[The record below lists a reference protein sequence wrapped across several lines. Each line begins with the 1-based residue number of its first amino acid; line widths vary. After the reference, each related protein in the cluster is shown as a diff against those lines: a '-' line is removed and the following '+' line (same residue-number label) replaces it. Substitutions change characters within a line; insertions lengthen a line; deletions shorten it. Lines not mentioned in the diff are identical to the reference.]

1 MAKRLNVISV
11 ADQRK
16 AREES
21 NARLDE
27 AYKKQVKM
35 NDTAGGRFMLGT
47 MEGGVHGIAPVP
59 YKVDSIKDS
68 TRDTWSFKLG
78 DMAGQGISFLLGGA
92 LLKGVGATGAI
103 TNALTKSGA
112 GQALTRKLATN
123 KFIQNGARKSLGKL
137 GMVATDKAVN
147 SLATKTAEGVT
158 KQLAKEIAV
167 DTPLGF
173 YNSQGSILSDGH
185 KFGSKD
191 YWKQVG
197 LNTALDVGIGSAS
210 DLAPAFL
217 RGLRKPKVHADLP
230 TAEIP
235 TTRYTKVNY
244 PLGVETPKQ
253 RLSTEARIEINKPK
267 IAEIQSKPLSLSE
280 VAQTSKQQLPRQ
292 TRTAIMKQS
301 YGSDVELFKPR
312 KHYEPMEVQ
321 LNKTDTHLPHPEKSD
336 EISQSPRRTAE
347 ASKPIL
353 EVNDVSS
360 PSEQIKSIG
369 VATRTE
375 PHLGTYAVKESQGL
389 QTVRSNATME
399 TKKAITERKHK
410 TLDFISDTTNN
421 QEALKQATAEIGDD
435 VDGTLNHFK
444 MSVETGQTN
453 SDTMVRGVALFNKL
467 EELGRHEEA
476 ALVSGEVVSLASEYA
491 RGLQTMRWFNQIS
504 PEGRVVAVK
513 RNVDKLNKEFANS
526 LDRRGIKVT
535 VSDEL
540 LGKLRGAITSKEIAE
555 AKNEIGV
562 HMWNQIPPTLTEE
575 LNSWRYLSMLSSP
588 RTHVRNLIG
597 NCIFTPLRM
606 VRDKVEATLQSNLVK
621 QADRTKAFHVGK
633 TGEDGALR
641 ALASKAYEEDRYIIE
656 GMNKYKE
663 VHRHPDAIQS
673 RFKVIN
679 TLSKWNTHALNVE
692 DLWFSK
698 PAYNNSFAGF
708 LKAKGY
714 KASNVPED
722 VLKKAKEF
730 AMNESLES
738 TFRNANNLS
747 DFIMK
752 MKRYANVPLAD
763 IPNNWGGG
771 RVLNKASSMFVDAVF
786 PFVKTPSNVLM
797 QATKFSPIGLMRGV
811 KQMVKSENPAQFI
824 KGLNNLTSGM
834 TGTGIMAL
842 GYYMGTEGLA
852 TGKIDSSS
860 EGKFRKMMGEQSYS
874 VNIGGRDFN
883 FTMDWAAPACIPF
896 FIGVELANGK
906 EGDGTFGRVLD
917 AFTQMSDPVFSM
929 SMLQGVGQAF
939 ESSRGNQEINPIYR
953 IIGNSSESY
962 LSQYIPTLFGQIAR
976 ITASEDLDV
985 TPTAKSATEREIQ
998 NFLFRMASKIPGLN
1012 EMVLQPKVDAFGK
1025 TDRKESLSDYALSVA
1040 QNMLLPGSLKARR
1053 NDSTTDELE
1062 ALMHSVDGTNA
1073 SKLLPDKKP
1082 DFDIKF
1088 GKDEMRMSVEELAS
1102 YRKARGT
1109 EVQNGLQNLFNSSEY
1124 RRMSDDDKV
1133 KAISDVYRKAERSAK
1148 DEFLLGRGY
1157 SKGDIEFSKLS
1168 KTVQLKYNPSVQTKE
1183 SFVLAYNSQ
1192 KDHKSKMAKTMSA
1205 VQSGVSFKDINGVM
1219 TVDKNT
1225 YGKAVYATK
1234 VGLTTSDLEAVKG
1247 RADYDGNGS
1256 LKKAELISYLNNS
1269 QYTREQKRVLFDMLS
1284 ARSTKY
1290 NPYR

>member
-21 NARLDE
+21 NAKLDE

-35 NDTAGGRFMLGT
+35 NDTAGGRFMLGAT
-47 MEGGVHGIAPVP
+47 EGLTHALFPAP
-59 YKVDSIKDS
+59 YRLKSISDS
-68 TRDTWSFKLG
+68 TRETGSFKAGDIGGNALG
-78 DMAGQGISFLLGGA
+78 YFLEGA
-92 LLKGVGATGAI
+92 LSAGVGATGAI
-103 TNALTKSGA
+103 TNAVTKSGL

-123 KFIQNGARKSLGKL
+123 RFIQNGARKSLGKL

-158 KQLAKEIAV
+158 RQLAKEIAV

-197 LNTALDVGIGSAS
+197 LNTALDVGLGSAS

-217 RGLRKPKVHADLP
+217 RGLRTPKTTPHLP
-230 TAEIP
+230 TAMIDPKTVNVGGVDRVITKAVRNKPATVTNPEALADAIKLERAKLPKAIETVDVIHTDIP
-235 TTRYTKVNY
+235 KRVDV
-244 PLGVETPKQ
+244 PLNTIEAPKLKSVDSPILNTIETPK
-253 RLSTEARIEINKPK
+253 LKNI
-267 IAEIQSKPLSLSE
+267 SE
-280 VAQTSKQQLPRQ
+280 SVDAPIRNL
-292 TRTAIMKQS
+292 
-301 YGSDVELFKPR
+301 
-312 KHYEPMEVQ
+312 EP
-321 LNKTDTHLPHPEKSD
+321 
-336 EISQSPRRTAE
+336 
-347 ASKPIL
+347 
-353 EVNDVSS
+353 
-360 PSEQIKSIG
+360 IG

-375 PHLGTYAVKESQGL
+375 QHLGTFGTKESKGL
-389 QTVRSNATME
+389 MTVRSNASEGTQTAIDNRHASTM
-399 TKKAITERKHK
+399 
-410 TLDFISDTTNN
+410 DFMSDTTRN
-421 QEALKQATAEIGDD
+421 QDALKQATAEIGSDI
-435 VDGTLNHFK
+435 DGTLNHFK

-476 ALVSGEVVSLASEYA
+476 SIVSGEVVSLASEYA

-513 RNVDKLNKEFANS
+513 RNVDRLNKQFANTLS
-526 LDRRGIKVT
+526 KKGIT
-535 VSDEL
+535 VSVPDEL
-540 LGKLRGAITSKEIAE
+540 FNKLRKASGAKEIAE
-555 AKNEIGV
+555 VKNEIGKT
-562 HMWNQIPPTLTEE
+562 MWNQIPPTLTDE
-575 LNSWRYLSMLSSP
+575 LSAWRYLSMLSSP

-621 QADRTKAFHVGK
+621 QADRTKAFHVGR

-656 GMNKYKE
+656 GMEKYRE
-663 VHRHPDAIQS
+663 IHRHPDAIQS
-673 RFKVIN
+673 KLKVVDK
-679 TLSKWNTHALNVE
+679 LSKWNAHALNLE

-714 KASNVPED
+714 KANNVPDE
-722 VLKKAKEF
+722 VFKQAKEY

-738 TFRNANNLS
+738 TFRNANALS
-747 DFIMK
+747 DFVMK
-752 MKRYANVPLAD
+752 MKRYANVPISD
-763 IPNNWGGG
+763 IPQDVAGG

-797 QATKFSPIGLMRGV
+797 QATKFSPVGLMRGV

-1025 TDRKESLSDYALSVA
+1025 TDRKENLSDYALSIA

-1062 ALMHSVDGTNA
+1062 SLLRSVDGTNA

-1102 YRKARGT
+1102 YRKARGS

-1157 SKGDIEFSKLS
+1157 SKGDIEFSKLN
-1168 KTVQLKYNPSVQTKE
+1168 KTVQLKYNPSVQSKE

-1205 VQSGVSFKDINGVM
+1205 VQSGVSYKDINGVM

-1225 YGKAVYATK
+1225 YGKAVYATR

-1247 RADYDGNGS
+1247 SADYDGNGS

>member
-217 RGLRKPKVHADLP
+217 RGLRRPKVTSSVP
-230 TAEIP
+230 IPEI
-235 TTRYTKVNY
+235 TSTRYTKVNY
-244 PLGVETPKQ
+244 PVGSEFPKQ
-253 RLSTEARIEINKPK
+253 RVATNARIELNRPK
-267 IAEIQSKPLSLSE
+267 VADVSDAPLSLSE
-280 VAQTSKQQLPRQ
+280 VAQSSKQRLPRK
-292 TRTAIMKQS
+292 AKMELIKQDH
-301 YGSDVELFKPR
+301 GSDVELFKPR

-513 RNVDKLNKEFANS
+513 RNVDRLNKQFANTLS
-526 LDRRGIKVT
+526 QKGIT
-535 VSDEL
+535 VSVPDEMFNR
-540 LGKLRGAITSKEIAE
+540 LRKASGAKEIAE
-555 AKNEIGV
+555 VKNEIGKT
-562 HMWNQIPPTLTEE
+562 MWNQIPPTLTDE
-575 LNSWRYLSMLSSP
+575 LSAWRYLSMLSSP

-621 QADRTKAFHVGK
+621 QADRTKAFHVGR

-641 ALASKAYEEDRYIIE
+641 ALASKAYDEDRYIIE

-797 QATKFSPIGLMRGV
+797 QATKFSPVGLMRGV

-1025 TDRKESLSDYALSVA
+1025 TDRKESVSDYALSVA

-1102 YRKARGT
+1102 YRKARGS

-1157 SKGDIEFSKLS
+1157 SKGDIEFSKLN
-1168 KTVQLKYNPSVQTKE
+1168 KTIQLKYNPSVQSKE
-1183 SFVLAYNSQ
+1183 SFVLAYNAQ

-1205 VQSGVSFKDINGVM
+1205 VQSGVSFRDINGVM

-1225 YGKAVYATK
+1225 YGKAVYATR

-1247 RADYDGNGS
+1247 SADYDGNGS

>member
-35 NDTAGGRFMLGT
+35 NDTAGGRFMLGAT
-47 MEGGVHGIAPVP
+47 EGLTHALFPAP
-59 YKVDSIKDS
+59 YRLKSISDS
-68 TRDTWSFKLG
+68 TRETGSFKAGDIGGNALG
-78 DMAGQGISFLLGGA
+78 YILSGA
-92 LLKGVGATGAI
+92 LSSGVGATGAL
-103 TNALTKSGA
+103 TNAVSKSSL

-123 KFIQNGARKSLGKL
+123 RFIQNGARKSLGKL

-158 KQLAKEIAV
+158 KQLAKEIAI

-217 RGLRKPKVHADLP
+217 RGLRTPKTTPHLP
-230 TAEIP
+230 TAMIDPKTVNVGGVDRVITKAVRNKPATVTNPEALADAIKIERAKALPKAIESVDTVAPIKQVNVPTIKADVQTPKLASVDVQAPKLASVDVPSIKRTELREVNIP
-235 TTRYTKVNY
+235 TTNTLSKV
-244 PLGVETPKQ
+244 
-253 RLSTEARIEINKPK
+253 
-267 IAEIQSKPLSLSE
+267 
-280 VAQTSKQQLPRQ
+280 
-292 TRTAIMKQS
+292 
-301 YGSDVELFKPR
+301 DVEP
-312 KHYEPMEVQ
+312 
-321 LNKTDTHLPHPEKSD
+321 N
-336 EISQSPRRTAE
+336 
-347 ASKPIL
+347 
-353 EVNDVSS
+353 
-360 PSEQIKSIG
+360 IG

-375 PHLGTYAVKESQGL
+375 QHLGTFGIKESKGL
-389 QTVRSNATME
+389 RTVRANATE
-399 TKKAITERKHK
+399 GTQQAIDNRHAT
-410 TLDFISDTTNN
+410 TMDFMSDTTRN
-421 QEALKQATAEIGDD
+421 QDALKQATAEIGSDI
-435 VDGTLNHFK
+435 DGTLNHFK

-476 ALVSGEVVSLASEYA
+476 SIVSGEVVSLASEYA
-491 RGLQTMRWFNQIS
+491 RGLQTMRWFNSIS

-513 RNVDKLNKEFANS
+513 RNVDRLNKQFANTLS
-526 LDRRGIKVT
+526 RKGLT
-535 VSDEL
+535 VSVPDEL
-540 LGKLRGAITSKEIAE
+540 FNKLRKASGAKEIAE
-555 AKNEIGV
+555 VKNEIGKT
-562 HMWNQIPPTLTEE
+562 MWNQIPPTLTDE
-575 LNSWRYLSMLSSP
+575 LSAWRYLSMLSSP

-621 QADRTKAFHVGK
+621 QADRTKAFHVGR

-656 GMNKYKE
+656 GMEKYRE
-663 VHRHPDAIQS
+663 IHRHPDAIQS
-673 RFKVIN
+673 KLRFIDK
-679 TLSKWNTHALNVE
+679 LSKWNAHALNLE

-714 KASNVPED
+714 KASNVPDE
-722 VLKKAKEF
+722 VFKQAKEY

-738 TFRNANNLS
+738 TFRNANALS
-747 DFIMK
+747 DFVMK
-752 MKRYANVPLAD
+752 MKRYANVPIAD
-763 IPNNWGGG
+763 IPQNVAGG

-811 KQMVKSENPAQFI
+811 KQMVKYENPAQFI

-1062 ALMHSVDGTNA
+1062 SLLRSVDG
-1073 SKLLPDKKP
+1073 SSERKIIPDKSVNLN
-1082 DFDIKF
+1082 IKF
-1088 GKDEMRMSVEELAS
+1088 GDDDMRMSVEERTA
-1102 YRKARGT
+1102 YRKTKGA

-1168 KTVQLKYNPSVQTKE
+1168 KTVQLKYNPSTQSKE

-1205 VQSGVSFKDINGVM
+1205 VQSGVSFRDINGVM

-1225 YGKAVYATK
+1225 YGKAVYATR

-1247 RADYDGNGS
+1247 SADYDGNGS

>member
-35 NDTAGGRFMLGT
+35 NDTTGGRFMLGAT
-47 MEGGVHGIAPVP
+47 EGLTHALFPAP
-59 YKVDSIKDS
+59 YRLKSISDS
-68 TRDTWSFKLG
+68 TRETGSFKAGDIGGNALG
-78 DMAGQGISFLLGGA
+78 YFLSGA
-92 LLKGVGATGAI
+92 LSSGVGATGAI
-103 TNALTKSGA
+103 TNALTKSGV
-112 GQALTRKLATN
+112 GQALTRRLATN

-158 KQLAKEIAV
+158 KQLAKEIAI

-197 LNTALDVGIGSAS
+197 LNTALDVGLGSAS

-217 RGLRKPKVHADLP
+217 RGLRTPKTTPHLP
-230 TAEIP
+230 TAMIDPKTVNVGGVDRVITKAVRNKPATVTNPEALADAIKIERAKALPKAIESVDTVAPIKQVNVPTIKADVQTPKLASVDVQAPKLASVDVPSIKRTELREVNIP
-235 TTRYTKVNY
+235 TTNTLSKV
-244 PLGVETPKQ
+244 
-253 RLSTEARIEINKPK
+253 
-267 IAEIQSKPLSLSE
+267 
-280 VAQTSKQQLPRQ
+280 
-292 TRTAIMKQS
+292 
-301 YGSDVELFKPR
+301 DVEP
-312 KHYEPMEVQ
+312 
-321 LNKTDTHLPHPEKSD
+321 N
-336 EISQSPRRTAE
+336 
-347 ASKPIL
+347 
-353 EVNDVSS
+353 
-360 PSEQIKSIG
+360 IG

-375 PHLGTYAVKESQGL
+375 QHLGTFGIKESKGL
-389 QTVRSNATME
+389 RTVRANATE
-399 TKKAITERKHK
+399 GTQQAIDNRHAT
-410 TLDFISDTTNN
+410 TMDFMSDTTRN
-421 QEALKQATAEIGDD
+421 QDALKQATAEIGSDI
-435 VDGTLNHFK
+435 DGTLNHFK

-476 ALVSGEVVSLASEYA
+476 SIVSGEVVSLASEYA

-513 RNVDKLNKEFANS
+513 RNVDRLNKQFANTLS
-526 LDRRGIKVT
+526 KKGIT
-535 VSDEL
+535 VSVPDEL
-540 LGKLRGAITSKEIAE
+540 FNRLRKASGAKEIAE
-555 AKNEIGV
+555 VKNEIGKT
-562 HMWNQIPPTLTEE
+562 MWNQIPPTLTDE
-575 LNSWRYLSMLSSP
+575 LSAWRYLSMLSSP

-621 QADRTKAFHVGK
+621 QADRTKAFHVGR

-656 GMNKYKE
+656 GMEKYRE
-663 VHRHPDAIQS
+663 IHRHPDAIQS
-673 RFKVIN
+673 KLKVVDK
-679 TLSKWNTHALNVE
+679 LSKWNAHALNLE

-714 KASNVPED
+714 KASNVPDE
-722 VLKKAKEF
+722 VFKQAKEY

-738 TFRNANNLS
+738 TFRNANALS
-747 DFIMK
+747 DFVMK
-752 MKRYANVPLAD
+752 MKRYANVPISD
-763 IPNNWGGG
+763 IPQDVAGG

-811 KQMVKSENPAQFI
+811 KQMVKSDNPAQFI

-1025 TDRKESLSDYALSVA
+1025 TDRKESISDYALSVA

-1102 YRKARGT
+1102 YRKARGS

-1124 RRMSDDDKV
+1124 RRMSDDEKV
-1133 KAISDVYRKAERSAK
+1133 KAISDVYSKAERSAK

-1157 SKGDIEFSKLS
+1157 SKGDIEFSKLN

-1247 RADYDGNGS
+1247 RADYDGNGN

>member
-35 NDTAGGRFMLGT
+35 NDTAGGRFMLGAT
-47 MEGGVHGIAPVP
+47 EGLTHALFPAP
-59 YKVDSIKDS
+59 YRLKSISDS
-68 TRDTWSFKLG
+68 TRETGSFKAGDIGGNALG
-78 DMAGQGISFLLGGA
+78 YILSGA
-92 LLKGVGATGAI
+92 LSSGVGATGAL
-103 TNALTKSGA
+103 TNAVSKSSL

-123 KFIQNGARKSLGKL
+123 RFIQNGARKSLGKL

-158 KQLAKEIAV
+158 KQLAKEIAI

-217 RGLRKPKVHADLP
+217 RGLRTPKTTPHLP
-230 TAEIP
+230 TAMIDPKTVNVGGVDRVITKAVRNKPATVTNPEALADAIKIERAKALPKAIESVDTVAPIKQVNVPTIKADVQTPKLASVDVQTPKLASVDVQAPKLASVDVPSIKRTELREVNIP
-235 TTRYTKVNY
+235 TTNTLSKV
-244 PLGVETPKQ
+244 
-253 RLSTEARIEINKPK
+253 
-267 IAEIQSKPLSLSE
+267 
-280 VAQTSKQQLPRQ
+280 
-292 TRTAIMKQS
+292 
-301 YGSDVELFKPR
+301 DVEP
-312 KHYEPMEVQ
+312 
-321 LNKTDTHLPHPEKSD
+321 N
-336 EISQSPRRTAE
+336 
-347 ASKPIL
+347 
-353 EVNDVSS
+353 
-360 PSEQIKSIG
+360 IG

-375 PHLGTYAVKESQGL
+375 QHLGTFGIKESKGL
-389 QTVRSNATME
+389 RTVRANATE
-399 TKKAITERKHK
+399 GTQQAIDNRHAT
-410 TLDFISDTTNN
+410 TMDFMSDTTRN
-421 QEALKQATAEIGDD
+421 QDALKQATAEIGSDI
-435 VDGTLNHFK
+435 DGTLNHFK

-476 ALVSGEVVSLASEYA
+476 SIVSGEVVSLASEYA
-491 RGLQTMRWFNQIS
+491 RGLQTMRWFNSIS

-513 RNVDKLNKEFANS
+513 RNVDRLNKQFANTLS
-526 LDRRGIKVT
+526 RKGLT
-535 VSDEL
+535 VSVPDEL
-540 LGKLRGAITSKEIAE
+540 FNKLRKASGAKEIAE
-555 AKNEIGV
+555 VKNEIGKT
-562 HMWNQIPPTLTEE
+562 MWNQIPPTLTDE
-575 LNSWRYLSMLSSP
+575 LSAWRYLSMLSSP

-621 QADRTKAFHVGK
+621 QADRTKAFHVGR

-656 GMNKYKE
+656 GMEKYRE
-663 VHRHPDAIQS
+663 IHRHPDAIQS
-673 RFKVIN
+673 KLRFIDK
-679 TLSKWNTHALNVE
+679 LSKWNAHALNLE

-714 KASNVPED
+714 KASNVPDE
-722 VLKKAKEF
+722 VFKQAKEY

-738 TFRNANNLS
+738 TFRNANALS
-747 DFIMK
+747 DFVMK
-752 MKRYANVPLAD
+752 MKRYANVPIAD
-763 IPNNWGGG
+763 IPQNVAGG

-811 KQMVKSENPAQFI
+811 KQMVKYENPAQFI

-1062 ALMHSVDGTNA
+1062 SLLRSVDG
-1073 SKLLPDKKP
+1073 SSERKIIPDKSVNLN
-1082 DFDIKF
+1082 IKF
-1088 GKDEMRMSVEELAS
+1088 GDDDMRMSVEERTA
-1102 YRKARGT
+1102 YRKTKGA

-1168 KTVQLKYNPSVQTKE
+1168 KTVQLKYNPSTQSKE

-1205 VQSGVSFKDINGVM
+1205 VQSGVSFRDINGVM

-1225 YGKAVYATK
+1225 YGKAVYATR

-1247 RADYDGNGS
+1247 SADYDGNGS

>member
-21 NARLDE
+21 NAKLDE

-35 NDTAGGRFMLGT
+35 NDTASGRFMLGAT
-47 MEGGVHGIAPVP
+47 EGLTHALFPAP
-59 YKVDSIKDS
+59 YRLKSISDS
-68 TRDTWSFKLG
+68 TRETGSFKAGDIGGNALG
-78 DMAGQGISFLLGGA
+78 YILSGA
-92 LLKGVGATGAI
+92 LSSGVGATGAL
-103 TNALTKSGA
+103 TNAVSKSSL

-123 KFIQNGARKSLGKL
+123 RFIQNGARKSLGKL
-137 GMVATDKAVN
+137 GMIATDKAVN

-158 KQLAKEIAV
+158 RQLAKEIAV

-173 YNSQGSILSDGH
+173 YNSQGSILSDGY

-217 RGLRKPKVHADLP
+217 RGLRTPKATPHLP
-230 TAEIP
+230 TAMIDPKTVNVGGADRVITKAVRNKPATVTNPEALADAIKIERAKLPKAIETVDMIHTDIP
-235 TTRYTKVNY
+235 KRVDV
-244 PLGVETPKQ
+244 PLNTIEAPKLKSVDAPILKNVEAPKLKNVDSPILNTIETPK
-253 RLSTEARIEINKPK
+253 LKNI
-267 IAEIQSKPLSLSE
+267 SE
-280 VAQTSKQQLPRQ
+280 SVDAPIRNL
-292 TRTAIMKQS
+292 
-301 YGSDVELFKPR
+301 
-312 KHYEPMEVQ
+312 EP
-321 LNKTDTHLPHPEKSD
+321 
-336 EISQSPRRTAE
+336 
-347 ASKPIL
+347 
-353 EVNDVSS
+353 
-360 PSEQIKSIG
+360 IG
-369 VATRTE
+369 VVNRTE
-375 PHLGTYAVKESQGL
+375 QHLGTFGTKESKGL
-389 QTVRSNATME
+389 MTVRSNASEGTQTAIDNRHASTM
-399 TKKAITERKHK
+399 
-410 TLDFISDTTNN
+410 DFMSDTTRN
-421 QEALKQATAEIGDD
+421 QDALKQATAEIGDD
-435 VDGTLNHFK
+435 IDGTLNHFK

-476 ALVSGEVVSLASEYA
+476 SIVSGEVVSLASEYA

-513 RNVDKLNKEFANS
+513 RNVDRLNKQFANTLS
-526 LDRRGIKVT
+526 QKGIT
-535 VSDEL
+535 VSVPDEMFNR
-540 LGKLRGAITSKEIAE
+540 LRKASGAKEIAE
-555 AKNEIGV
+555 VKNEIGKT
-562 HMWNQIPPTLTEE
+562 MWNQIPPTLTDE
-575 LNSWRYLSMLSSP
+575 LSAWRYLSMLSSP

-621 QADRTKAFHVGK
+621 QADRTKAFHVGR

-656 GMNKYKE
+656 GMEKYRE
-663 VHRHPDAIQS
+663 IHRHPDAIQS
-673 RFKVIN
+673 KLKVVDK
-679 TLSKWNTHALNVE
+679 LSKWNAHALNLE

-714 KASNVPED
+714 KASNVPDE
-722 VLKKAKEF
+722 VFKQAKEY

-738 TFRNANNLS
+738 TFRNANALS
-747 DFIMK
+747 DFVMK
-752 MKRYANVPLAD
+752 MKRYANVPISD
-763 IPNNWGGG
+763 IPQDVAGG

-797 QATKFSPIGLMRGV
+797 QATKFSPVGLMRGV

-939 ESSRGNQEINPIYR
+939 ESSRGNQEINPIFR

-1025 TDRKESLSDYALSVA
+1025 TDRKESLSDYALSIA

-1102 YRKARGT
+1102 YRKARGS

-1124 RRMSDDDKV
+1124 RRMSDDEKV
-1133 KAISDVYRKAERSAK
+1133 KAISDVYSKAERSAK

-1157 SKGDIEFSKLS
+1157 SKGDIEFSKLN
-1168 KTVQLKYNPSVQTKE
+1168 KTVQLKYNPSFQTKE

-1205 VQSGVSFKDINGVM
+1205 VQSGVSFRDINGVM

-1269 QYTREQKRVLFDMLS
+1269 QYTREQKKVLFDMLS

>member
-35 NDTAGGRFMLGT
+35 NDTASGRFMLGAT
-47 MEGGVHGIAPVP
+47 EGLTHALFPAP
-59 YKVDSIKDS
+59 YRLKSISDS
-68 TRDTWSFKLG
+68 TRETGSFKAGDIGGNALG
-78 DMAGQGISFLLGGA
+78 YILSGA
-92 LLKGVGATGAI
+92 LSSGVGATGAL
-103 TNALTKSGA
+103 TNAVSKSSL

-123 KFIQNGARKSLGKL
+123 RFIQNGARKSLGKL

-158 KQLAKEIAV
+158 RQLAKEIAI

-173 YNSQGSILSDGH
+173 YNSQGSILSDGY
-185 KFGSKD
+185 KFGSKE

-197 LNTALDVGIGSAS
+197 LNTALDVGLGSAS

-217 RGLRKPKVHADLP
+217 RGLRRPKVTSSVP
-230 TAEIP
+230 IPEI
-235 TTRYTKVNY
+235 TSTRYTKVNY
-244 PLGVETPKQ
+244 PVGSEFPKQ
-253 RLSTEARIEINKPK
+253 RVATNARIELNRPK
-267 IAEIQSKPLSLSE
+267 VADASDAPLSLSE
-280 VAQTSKQQLPRQ
+280 VAQSSKQRLPRK
-292 TRTAIMKQS
+292 AKMELIKQDH
-301 YGSDVELFKPR
+301 GSDVELFKPR

-321 LNKTDTHLPHPEKSD
+321 LNKTDTHLPYPEKSD

-476 ALVSGEVVSLASEYA
+476 SIVSGEVVSLASEYA

-513 RNVDKLNKEFANS
+513 RNVDRLNKQFANTLS
-526 LDRRGIKVT
+526 KKGIT
-535 VSDEL
+535 VSVPDEL
-540 LGKLRGAITSKEIAE
+540 FNRLRKASGAKEIAE
-555 AKNEIGV
+555 VKNEIGKT
-562 HMWNQIPPTLTEE
+562 MWNQIPPTLTDE
-575 LNSWRYLSMLSSP
+575 LSAWRYLSMLSSP

-606 VRDKVEATLQSNLVK
+606 VRDKVEATLQSSLAK
-621 QADRTKAFHVGK
+621 QADRTKAFHVGR

-641 ALASKAYEEDRYIIE
+641 ALASKAYDEDRYIIE
-656 GMNKYKE
+656 GMEKYRE
-663 VHRHPDAIQS
+663 IHRHPDAIQS
-673 RFKVIN
+673 KLKVVDK
-679 TLSKWNTHALNVE
+679 LSKWNAHALNLE

-714 KASNVPED
+714 KASNVPDE
-722 VLKKAKEF
+722 VFKQAKEY

-738 TFRNANNLS
+738 TFRNANALS
-747 DFIMK
+747 DFVMK
-752 MKRYANVPLAD
+752 MKRYANVPISD
-763 IPNNWGGG
+763 IPQDVAGG

-797 QATKFSPIGLMRGV
+797 QATKFSPVGLMRGV
-811 KQMVKSENPAQFI
+811 KQMVKSDNPAQFI

-906 EGDGTFGRVLD
+906 DGEDTFGHVLD
-917 AFTQMSDPVFSM
+917 TFMQMSDPVFSM

-939 ESSRGNQEINPIYR
+939 EASRGNQEINPIFR

-985 TPTAKSATEREIQ
+985 TPTAKSATEIEIQ

-1025 TDRKESLSDYALSVA
+1025 TDRKESVSDYALSVA

-1062 ALMHSVDGTNA
+1062 SLLRSVDGSSG
-1073 SKLLPDKKP
+1073 SKIIPDKSP
-1082 DFDIKF
+1082 NLNVKF
-1088 GKDEMRMSVEELAS
+1088 GDNDMRMSVEERTA
-1102 YRKARGT
+1102 YRKTKGA

-1124 RRMSDDDKV
+1124 RRMSDDEKV
-1133 KAISDVYRKAERSAK
+1133 KAISDVYSKAERSAK

-1157 SKGDIEFSKLS
+1157 SKGDIEFSKLN
-1168 KTVQLKYNPSVQTKE
+1168 KTVQLKYNPSVQSKE

-1205 VQSGVSFKDINGVM
+1205 VQSGVSYKDINGVM

-1225 YGKAVYATK
+1225 YGKAVYATR

>member
-21 NARLDE
+21 NAKLDE

-197 LNTALDVGIGSAS
+197 LNTALDVGLGSAS

-217 RGLRKPKVHADLP
+217 RGLRTPKTTPHLP
-230 TAEIP
+230 TAMIDPKAVNVGGVDRVITKAVRNKPATVTNPEALADAIKLERAKLPKAIETVDTVAPVKQVNVPTIKADVQAPKLASVDVPSIKRTELREVNIP
-235 TTRYTKVNY
+235 TTNTLSKVN
-244 PLGVETPKQ
+244 VEP
-253 RLSTEARIEINKPK
+253 N
-267 IAEIQSKPLSLSE
+267 
-280 VAQTSKQQLPRQ
+280 
-292 TRTAIMKQS
+292 
-301 YGSDVELFKPR
+301 
-312 KHYEPMEVQ
+312 
-321 LNKTDTHLPHPEKSD
+321 
-336 EISQSPRRTAE
+336 
-347 ASKPIL
+347 
-353 EVNDVSS
+353 
-360 PSEQIKSIG
+360 IG

-375 PHLGTYAVKESQGL
+375 QHLGTFGTKESKGL
-389 QTVRSNATME
+389 STVRSNATE
-399 TKKAITERKHK
+399 GTQQAIDNRHAT
-410 TLDFISDTTNN
+410 TMDFMSDTTRN
-421 QEALKQATAEIGDD
+421 QDALKQATAEIGSDI
-435 VDGTLNHFK
+435 DGTLNHFK

-476 ALVSGEVVSLASEYA
+476 SIVSGEVVSLASEYA

-513 RNVDKLNKEFANS
+513 RNVDRLNKQFANTLS
-526 LDRRGIKVT
+526 KKGIT
-535 VSDEL
+535 VSVPNEL
-540 LGKLRGAITSKEIAE
+540 FNKLRKASGAKEIAE
-555 AKNEIGV
+555 VKNEIGKT
-562 HMWNQIPPTLTEE
+562 MWNQIPPTLTDE
-575 LNSWRYLSMLSSP
+575 LSAWRYLSMLSSP

-621 QADRTKAFHVGK
+621 QADRTKAFHVGR

-656 GMNKYKE
+656 GMEKYRE
-663 VHRHPDAIQS
+663 IHRHPDAIQS
-673 RFKVIN
+673 KLKVVDK
-679 TLSKWNTHALNVE
+679 LSKWNAHALNLE

-714 KASNVPED
+714 KANNVPEE
-722 VLKKAKEF
+722 VFKQAKEY

-738 TFRNANNLS
+738 TFRNANALS
-747 DFIMK
+747 DFVMK
-752 MKRYANVPLAD
+752 MKRYANVPIAD
-763 IPNNWGGG
+763 IPQNVAGG
-771 RVLNKASSMFVDAVF
+771 RLLNKASSMFVDAVF

-811 KQMVKSENPAQFI
+811 KRLATSENPAQFI
-824 KGLNNLTSGM
+824 KGLNDLTSGM
-834 TGTGIMAL
+834 TGTGILGL

-906 EGDGTFGRVLD
+906 DGEDTFGHVLD
-917 AFTQMSDPVFSM
+917 TFMQMSDPVFSM

-1025 TDRKESLSDYALSVA
+1025 TDRKESVSDYALSVA

-1062 ALMHSVDGTNA
+1062 SLLRSVDG
-1073 SKLLPDKKP
+1073 SSGRKIIPDKSVNLN
-1082 DFDIKF
+1082 IKF
-1088 GKDEMRMSVEELAS
+1088 GDDDMRMSVEERTA
-1102 YRKARGT
+1102 YRKTKGA

-1157 SKGDIEFSKLS
+1157 SKGDIEFSKLN

-1205 VQSGVSFKDINGVM
+1205 VQSGVSFRDINGVM

-1225 YGKAVYATK
+1225 YGKAVYATR

-1247 RADYDGNGS
+1247 SADYDGNGS

>member
-21 NARLDE
+21 NAKLDE

-35 NDTAGGRFMLGT
+35 NDTASGRFMLGAT
-47 MEGGVHGIAPVP
+47 EGLTHALFPAP
-59 YKVDSIKDS
+59 YRLKSISDS
-68 TRDTWSFKLG
+68 TRETGSFKAGDIGGNALG
-78 DMAGQGISFLLGGA
+78 YFLSGA
-92 LLKGVGATGAI
+92 LSSGVGATGAI
-103 TNALTKSGA
+103 TNALTKSGV
-112 GQALTRKLATN
+112 GQALTRRLATN

-197 LNTALDVGIGSAS
+197 LNTALDVGLGSAS

-217 RGLRKPKVHADLP
+217 RGLRTPKTTPHLP
-230 TAEIP
+230 TAMIDPKTVNVGGADRVITKAVRNKPATVTNPEALADAIKLERAKLPKAIETVDVIHTDIP
-235 TTRYTKVNY
+235 KRVDV
-244 PLGVETPKQ
+244 PLNTIEAPKLKNVDSPILNTIETPK
-253 RLSTEARIEINKPK
+253 LKNV
-267 IAEIQSKPLSLSE
+267 SE
-280 VAQTSKQQLPRQ
+280 SVDAPIRNL
-292 TRTAIMKQS
+292 
-301 YGSDVELFKPR
+301 
-312 KHYEPMEVQ
+312 EP
-321 LNKTDTHLPHPEKSD
+321 
-336 EISQSPRRTAE
+336 
-347 ASKPIL
+347 
-353 EVNDVSS
+353 
-360 PSEQIKSIG
+360 IG

-375 PHLGTYAVKESQGL
+375 QHLGTFGTKESKGL
-389 QTVRSNATME
+389 MTVRSNASEGTQTAIDNRHASTM
-399 TKKAITERKHK
+399 
-410 TLDFISDTTNN
+410 DFMSDTTRN
-421 QEALKQATAEIGDD
+421 QDALKQATAEIGSDI
-435 VDGTLNHFK
+435 DGTLNHFK

-476 ALVSGEVVSLASEYA
+476 SIVSGEVVSLASEYA

-513 RNVDKLNKEFANS
+513 RNVDRLNKEFANTLS
-526 LDRRGIKVT
+526 RKGIT
-535 VSDEL
+535 VSVPDEL
-540 LGKLRGAITSKEIAE
+540 FNRLRKASGAKEIAE
-555 AKNEIGV
+555 VKNEIGKT
-562 HMWNQIPPTLTEE
+562 MWNQIPPTLTDE
-575 LNSWRYLSMLSSP
+575 LSAWRYLSMLSSP

-621 QADRTKAFHVGK
+621 QADRTKAFHVGR

-656 GMNKYKE
+656 GMEKYRE
-663 VHRHPDAIQS
+663 IHRHPDAIQS
-673 RFKVIN
+673 KLKVVDK
-679 TLSKWNTHALNVE
+679 LSKWNAHALNLE

-714 KASNVPED
+714 KASNVPDE
-722 VLKKAKEF
+722 VFKQAKEY

-738 TFRNANNLS
+738 TFRNANALS
-747 DFIMK
+747 DFVMK
-752 MKRYANVPLAD
+752 MKRYANVPISD
-763 IPNNWGGG
+763 IPQDVAGG

-797 QATKFSPIGLMRGV
+797 QATKFSPVGLMRGV

-985 TPTAKSATEREIQ
+985 TPTAKSATEREVQ

-1025 TDRKESLSDYALSVA
+1025 TDRKESISDYALSVA

-1102 YRKARGT
+1102 YRKARGS

-1157 SKGDIEFSKLS
+1157 SKGDIEFSKLN

-1205 VQSGVSFKDINGVM
+1205 VQSGVSFRDINGVM

-1247 RADYDGNGS
+1247 SADYDGNGS

>member
-21 NARLDE
+21 NAKLDE

-35 NDTAGGRFMLGT
+35 NDTAGGRFMLGAT
-47 MEGGVHGIAPVP
+47 EGLTHALFPAP
-59 YKVDSIKDS
+59 YRLKSISDS
-68 TRDTWSFKLG
+68 TRETGSFKAGDIGGNALG
-78 DMAGQGISFLLGGA
+78 YFLGGA
-92 LLKGVGATGAI
+92 LSKGVGATGAI

-112 GQALTRKLATN
+112 GQALTRRLATN

-158 KQLAKEIAV
+158 KQLAKEIAI

-217 RGLRKPKVHADLP
+217 RGLRTPKTTPHLP
-230 TAEIP
+230 TAMIDP
-235 TTRYTKVNY
+235 KTVNVGGVDRVITKAV
-244 PLGVETPKQ
+244 
-253 RLSTEARIEINKPK
+253 RNKPATVTNPEALADAIK
-267 IAEIQSKPLSLSE
+267 LERAKLPKAIETVDVIHTDIPKRVDIPLNTIEAPKLKSVDAPTLKNVEAPKLRNISE
-280 VAQTSKQQLPRQ
+280 SVSTPIRN
-292 TRTAIMKQS
+292 
-301 YGSDVELFKPR
+301 VEP
-312 KHYEPMEVQ
+312 
-321 LNKTDTHLPHPEKSD
+321 
-336 EISQSPRRTAE
+336 
-347 ASKPIL
+347 
-353 EVNDVSS
+353 
-360 PSEQIKSIG
+360 IG
-369 VATRTE
+369 VVNRTE
-375 PHLGTYAVKESQGL
+375 QHLGTFGTKESKGL
-389 QTVRSNATME
+389 MTVRSNASEGTQTAIDNRHATTM
-399 TKKAITERKHK
+399 
-410 TLDFISDTTNN
+410 DFMSDTTRN
-421 QEALKQATAEIGDD
+421 QDALKQATAEIGDD
-435 VDGTLNHFK
+435 IDGTLNHFK

-476 ALVSGEVVSLASEYA
+476 SIVSGEVVSLASEYA

-513 RNVDKLNKEFANS
+513 RNVDRLNKQFANTLS
-526 LDRRGIKVT
+526 KKGIT
-535 VSDEL
+535 VSVPDEL
-540 LGKLRGAITSKEIAE
+540 FNRLRKASGAKEIAE
-555 AKNEIGV
+555 VKNEIGKT
-562 HMWNQIPPTLTEE
+562 MWNQIPPTLTDE
-575 LNSWRYLSMLSSP
+575 LSAWRYLSMLSSP

-606 VRDKVEATLQSNLVK
+606 VTDKVEATLQSNLVK
-621 QADRTKAFHVGK
+621 QADRTKAFHVGR

-641 ALASKAYEEDRYIIE
+641 ALASKAYDEDRYIIE
-656 GMNKYKE
+656 GMEKYRE

-673 RFKVIN
+673 KLKVVDK
-679 TLSKWNTHALNVE
+679 LSKWNAHALNLE

-714 KASNVPED
+714 KASNVPDE
-722 VLKKAKEF
+722 VFKQAKEY

-738 TFRNANNLS
+738 TFRNANALS
-747 DFIMK
+747 DFVMK
-752 MKRYANVPLAD
+752 MKRYANVPISD
-763 IPNNWGGG
+763 IPQDVAGG
-771 RVLNKASSMFVDAVF
+771 RLLNKASSMFVDAVF

-811 KQMVKSENPAQFI
+811 KQMVKYENPAQFI

-1025 TDRKESLSDYALSVA
+1025 TDRKESVSDYALSVA

-1062 ALMHSVDGTNA
+1062 ALMRSVDGTNA

-1102 YRKARGT
+1102 YRKARGS

-1157 SKGDIEFSKLS
+1157 SKGDIEFSKLN
-1168 KTVQLKYNPSVQTKE
+1168 KTVQLKYNPSVQSKE

-1205 VQSGVSFKDINGVM
+1205 VQSGVSYKDINGVM

-1225 YGKAVYATK
+1225 YGKAVYATR

-1247 RADYDGNGS
+1247 SADYDGNGS

>member
-35 NDTAGGRFMLGT
+35 NDTAGGRFMLGAT
-47 MEGGVHGIAPVP
+47 EGLTHALFPAP
-59 YKVDSIKDS
+59 YRLKSISDS
-68 TRDTWSFKLG
+68 TRETGSFKAGDIGGNALG
-78 DMAGQGISFLLGGA
+78 YILSGA
-92 LLKGVGATGAI
+92 LSSGVGATGAL
-103 TNALTKSGA
+103 TNAVSKSSL

-123 KFIQNGARKSLGKL
+123 RFIQNGARKSLGKL
-137 GMVATDKAVN
+137 GMIATDKAVN

-158 KQLAKEIAV
+158 RQLAKEIAV

-197 LNTALDVGIGSAS
+197 LNTALDVGLGSAS

-217 RGLRKPKVHADLP
+217 RGLRTPKTTPHLP
-230 TAEIP
+230 TAMIDPKTVNVGGADRVITKAVRNKPATVTNPEALADAIKLERTKLPKAIESVDTVAPIKQVNVPTIKPDVVQAPKLASVDVPSIKRTELREVNIP
-235 TTRYTKVNY
+235 TTNT
-244 PLGVETPKQ
+244 
-253 RLSTEARIEINKPK
+253 LSK
-267 IAEIQSKPLSLSE
+267 L
-280 VAQTSKQQLPRQ
+280 
-292 TRTAIMKQS
+292 
-301 YGSDVELFKPR
+301 DVEP
-312 KHYEPMEVQ
+312 
-321 LNKTDTHLPHPEKSD
+321 N
-336 EISQSPRRTAE
+336 
-347 ASKPIL
+347 
-353 EVNDVSS
+353 
-360 PSEQIKSIG
+360 IG

-375 PHLGTYAVKESQGL
+375 QHLGTFGTKESKGL
-389 QTVRSNATME
+389 STVRANATEGTQQAIDNRHE
-399 TKKAITERKHK
+399 TTM
-410 TLDFISDTTNN
+410 DFMSDTTRN
-421 QEALKQATAEIGDD
+421 QDALKQATAEIGSDI
-435 VDGTLNHFK
+435 DGTLNHFK

-476 ALVSGEVVSLASEYA
+476 SIVSGEVVSLASEYA

-513 RNVDKLNKEFANS
+513 RNVDRLNKQFANTLS
-526 LDRRGIKVT
+526 KKGIT
-535 VSDEL
+535 VSVPDEL
-540 LGKLRGAITSKEIAE
+540 FNQLRKATTSKEIAE
-555 AKNEIGV
+555 VKNEIGKT
-562 HMWNQIPPTLTEE
+562 MWNQIPPTLTDE
-575 LNSWRYLSMLSSP
+575 LSSWRYLSMLSSP

-621 QADRTKAFHVGK
+621 QADRTKAFHVGR

-656 GMNKYKE
+656 GMEKYRE
-663 VHRHPDAIQS
+663 IHRHPDAIQS
-673 RFKVIN
+673 RLKLVDK
-679 TLSKWNTHALNVE
+679 LSKWNAHALNLE

-714 KASNVPED
+714 KASNVPDE
-722 VLKKAKEF
+722 VFKQAKEY

-738 TFRNANNLS
+738 TFRNANALS
-747 DFIMK
+747 DFVMK
-752 MKRYANVPLAD
+752 MKRYANVPIAD
-763 IPNNWGGG
+763 IPQDVAGG

-1025 TDRKESLSDYALSVA
+1025 TDRKESISDYALSVA

-1102 YRKARGT
+1102 YRKARGA

-1157 SKGDIEFSKLS
+1157 SKGDIEFSKLN
-1168 KTVQLKYNPSVQTKE
+1168 KTVQLKYNPSTQSKE
-1183 SFVLAYNSQ
+1183 SFVLAYNAQ

-1205 VQSGVSFKDINGVM
+1205 VQSGVSFRDINGVM

-1225 YGKAVYATK
+1225 YGKAVYATR

-1247 RADYDGNGS
+1247 SADYDGNGS

-1269 QYTREQKRVLFDMLS
+1269 QYTREQKRVLFDML
-1284 ARSTKY
+1284 RSTKY

>member
-21 NARLDE
+21 NARLEE

-35 NDTAGGRFMLGT
+35 NDTAGGRFMLGAT
-47 MEGGVHGIAPVP
+47 EGLTHALFPVP
-59 YKVDSIKDS
+59 YRLESISDS
-68 TRDTWSFKLG
+68 TRETGSFKAGDIGGNALG
-78 DMAGQGISFLLGGA
+78 YLLGGA
-92 LLKGVGATGAI
+92 LSKGVGATGAL
-103 TNALTKSGA
+103 TNAVTKSGL
-112 GQALTRKLATN
+112 GQALTKKLATN

-158 KQLAKEIAV
+158 KQLAKEIAI

-185 KFGSKD
+185 KFGSKE

-197 LNTALDVGIGSAS
+197 LNTALDIGIGSAS

-217 RGLRKPKVHADLP
+217 RGLRTPKTTPHLP
-230 TAEIP
+230 TAMIDPKTVNVGGVDRVITKAVRNKPATVTNPEALADAIKIERAKALPKAIESVDTVAPIKQVNVPTIKADVQAPKLASVDVPSIKRTELREVNIP
-235 TTRYTKVNY
+235 TTNTLSKV
-244 PLGVETPKQ
+244 
-253 RLSTEARIEINKPK
+253 
-267 IAEIQSKPLSLSE
+267 
-280 VAQTSKQQLPRQ
+280 
-292 TRTAIMKQS
+292 
-301 YGSDVELFKPR
+301 DVEP
-312 KHYEPMEVQ
+312 
-321 LNKTDTHLPHPEKSD
+321 N
-336 EISQSPRRTAE
+336 
-347 ASKPIL
+347 
-353 EVNDVSS
+353 
-360 PSEQIKSIG
+360 IG

-375 PHLGTYAVKESQGL
+375 QHLGTFGIKESKGL
-389 QTVRSNATME
+389 RTVRANATE
-399 TKKAITERKHK
+399 GTQQAIDNRHAT
-410 TLDFISDTTNN
+410 TMDFMSDTTRN
-421 QEALKQATAEIGDD
+421 QDALKQATAEIGSDI
-435 VDGTLNHFK
+435 DGTLNHFK

-476 ALVSGEVVSLASEYA
+476 SIVSGEVVSLASEYA

-513 RNVDKLNKEFANS
+513 RNVDRLNKQFANTLS
-526 LDRRGIKVT
+526 KKGIT
-535 VSDEL
+535 VSVPDEL
-540 LGKLRGAITSKEIAE
+540 FNRLRKASGAKEIAE
-555 AKNEIGV
+555 VKNEIGKT
-562 HMWNQIPPTLTEE
+562 MWNQIPPTLTDE
-575 LNSWRYLSMLSSP
+575 LSAWRYLSMLSSP

-621 QADRTKAFHVGK
+621 QADRTKAFHVGR

-641 ALASKAYEEDRYIIE
+641 ALASKAYEDDRYIIE
-656 GMNKYKE
+656 GMEKYRE

-673 RFKVIN
+673 KLKVVDK
-679 TLSKWNTHALNVE
+679 LSKWNAHALNLE

-714 KASNVPED
+714 KASNVPDE
-722 VLKKAKEF
+722 VFKQAKEY

-738 TFRNANNLS
+738 TFRNANALS
-747 DFIMK
+747 DFVMK
-752 MKRYANVPLAD
+752 MKRYANVPISD
-763 IPNNWGGG
+763 IPQDVAGG

-797 QATKFSPIGLMRGV
+797 QATKFSPVGLMRGV
-811 KQMVKSENPAQFI
+811 KQMAKSENPAQFI

-1025 TDRKESLSDYALSVA
+1025 TDRKESISDYALSVA

-1062 ALMHSVDGTNA
+1062 SLLRSVDG
-1073 SKLLPDKKP
+1073 SSGRKIIPDKSVNLN
-1082 DFDIKF
+1082 IKF
-1088 GKDEMRMSVEELAS
+1088 GDDDMRMSVEERTA
-1102 YRKARGT
+1102 YRKTKGA

-1157 SKGDIEFSKLS
+1157 SKGDIEFSKLN

-1247 RADYDGNGS
+1247 RADYDGNGN

>member
-21 NARLDE
+21 NAKLDE

-35 NDTAGGRFMLGT
+35 NDTTGGRFMLGAT
-47 MEGGVHGIAPVP
+47 EGWGHGLIPIN
-59 YKVDSIKDS
+59 YKLDSVKDS
-68 TRDTWSFKLG
+68 SRDTWSFKLG
-78 DMAGQGISFLLGGA
+78 DMAGQGLAFLLGGA

-112 GQALTRKLATN
+112 GQALTKKLATN

-173 YNSQGSILSDGH
+173 YNSQGSILSDGY

-197 LNTALDVGIGSAS
+197 LNTALDVGLGSAS

-217 RGLRKPKVHADLP
+217 RGLRTPKTTPHLP
-230 TAEIP
+230 TAMIDP
-235 TTRYTKVNY
+235 KTVNVGGVDRVITKAV
-244 PLGVETPKQ
+244 
-253 RLSTEARIEINKPK
+253 RNKPATVTNPEALADAIK
-267 IAEIQSKPLSLSE
+267 LERAKLPKAIETVDVIHTDIPKRVDIPLNTIEAPKLKSVDAPTLKNVEAPKLRNISE
-280 VAQTSKQQLPRQ
+280 SVSTPIRN
-292 TRTAIMKQS
+292 
-301 YGSDVELFKPR
+301 VEP
-312 KHYEPMEVQ
+312 
-321 LNKTDTHLPHPEKSD
+321 
-336 EISQSPRRTAE
+336 
-347 ASKPIL
+347 
-353 EVNDVSS
+353 
-360 PSEQIKSIG
+360 IG
-369 VATRTE
+369 VVNRTE
-375 PHLGTYAVKESQGL
+375 QHLGTFGTKESKGL
-389 QTVRSNATME
+389 MTVRSNASEGTQTAIDNRHATTM
-399 TKKAITERKHK
+399 
-410 TLDFISDTTNN
+410 DFMSDTTRN
-421 QEALKQATAEIGDD
+421 QDALKQATAEIGDD
-435 VDGTLNHFK
+435 IDGTLNHFK

-476 ALVSGEVVSLASEYA
+476 SIVSGEVVSLASEYA

-513 RNVDKLNKEFANS
+513 RNVDRLNKQFANTLS
-526 LDRRGIKVT
+526 KKGIT
-535 VSDEL
+535 VSVPDEL
-540 LGKLRGAITSKEIAE
+540 FNRLRKASGAKEIAE
-555 AKNEIGV
+555 VKNEIGKT
-562 HMWNQIPPTLTEE
+562 MWNQIPPTLTDE
-575 LNSWRYLSMLSSP
+575 LSAWRYLSMLSSP

-621 QADRTKAFHVGK
+621 QADRTKAFHVGR

-641 ALASKAYEEDRYIIE
+641 ALASKAYDEDRYIIE
-656 GMNKYKE
+656 GMEKYRE

-673 RFKVIN
+673 KLKVVDK
-679 TLSKWNTHALNVE
+679 LSKWNAHALNLE

-714 KASNVPED
+714 KASNVPDE
-722 VLKKAKEF
+722 VFKQAKEY

-738 TFRNANNLS
+738 TFRNANALS
-747 DFIMK
+747 DFVMK
-752 MKRYANVPLAD
+752 MKRYANVPISD
-763 IPNNWGGG
+763 IPQDVAGG
-771 RVLNKASSMFVDAVF
+771 RLLNKASSMFVDAVF

-811 KQMVKSENPAQFI
+811 KQMVKYENPAQFI

-1025 TDRKESLSDYALSVA
+1025 TDRKESVSDYALSVA

-1062 ALMHSVDGTNA
+1062 ALMRSVDGTNA

-1102 YRKARGT
+1102 YRKARGS

-1157 SKGDIEFSKLS
+1157 SKGDIEFSKLN
-1168 KTVQLKYNPSVQTKE
+1168 KTVQLKYNPSVQSKE

-1205 VQSGVSFKDINGVM
+1205 VQSGVSFRDINGVM

-1225 YGKAVYATK
+1225 YGKAVYATR

-1247 RADYDGNGS
+1247 SADYDGNGS